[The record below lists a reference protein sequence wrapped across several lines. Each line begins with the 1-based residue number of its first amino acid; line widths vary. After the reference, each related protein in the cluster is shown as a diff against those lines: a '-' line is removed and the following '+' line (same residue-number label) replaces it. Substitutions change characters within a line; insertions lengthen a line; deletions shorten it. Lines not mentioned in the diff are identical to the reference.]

1 LTHFKS
7 YSLIFMTLILFF
19 IPLSMTTANDKQ
31 SLGKSPDYS
40 NFERYLDLDIDG
52 NGQYDALTD
61 GLLVLRYMFGLS
73 GDPLIGGVIASD
85 AIYSSAEDIEARIAE
100 LGLSVD
106 IDDNGDVDALTDG
119 LIILRYLFGLRGDA
133 LMTGVISPDSQR
145 SDVGDIESHLL
156 DLSTLYFAPVV
167 TSSSNFKIPENQT
180 SIGSVSVL
188 AMGKTSLNFSLGGLD
203 SGDISISDVGLLS
216 FKSTADYEVKALY
229 SLKLKVSD
237 GITEVEQD
245 ITVTLVDVEE
255 EDFSPDYDSIP
266 GIDPEHL
273 PGTYSVS
280 SCKYKDGE
288 SFKLLSEA
296 NITESQKLAL
306 YAQDQT
312 LTINGV
318 QYTIICKSDWEIK
331 FQIKAEAWAGQERKD
346 LGIYGLSF
354 FSRIYRD
361 MDIRRK
367 DPAGVWG
374 QWLQP
379 NSSHPFSALSSIE
392 GGISSSDAVGRSY
405 YPKYMASA
413 ATHFYNP
420 KSSINGW
427 GFYDRRVS
435 CDYYGGVQ
443 IANTLLMPPNLI
455 SFDED
460 QYPFSE
466 EGGLLFGHAWIALP
480 LVGGKERVDWSNK
493 GAVGDTSTDLGKL
506 SWTFFAEAKNFSGPV
521 YAYVPE
527 FWSRRLDRWNAL
539 EVLLDSGWDES
550 LAMTKPLKDF
560 YAGRISR
567 EELMTTIVAE
577 DWYVDGSDN
586 YVFGRED
593 GYYWSRAEDTFGYTP
608 SGGFSIGA
616 ERDAALVFKELD
628 ENGDTFIK
636 VFLPKIPSAN
646 NLEPFMLS
654 SRSYGVETYNYFLD
668 FFQDESD
675 IKSVNTNLSSLSHP
689 LIVNANSDPN
699 DVTNPSYFVYAEDE
713 KSDFW
718 SDISGTSDKL
728 AFKSSIAM
736 RAETVNRGVDV
747 YFDWRNSDD
756 RGLSKYYKVITA
768 DSPSEYQ
775 FVKTSEQSVPEKL
788 KNITYENTKAASSFM
803 PHNKT
808 NTDLV
813 RESEIKNNMREI
825 FEFEASPYD
834 FSCWSCV
841 EKDGCDPTVY
851 VARLDD
857 GSKVRYRWYRFKDQ
871 PTFKKLKVDYPE
883 VYTDEYLN
891 KLQDRVENIHEHWI
905 NKKTDFLSKPETANG
920 KKVNLIEI
928 DHGQIVSPPA
938 NKEKGWIPIVLSVES
953 PHGKWKTDMI
963 NLEGPNGRLISD
975 F

>member
-1 LTHFKS
+1 MNRFLYIKIVFVTLTLFLWPVAVS
-7 YSLIFMTLILFF
+7 TAGDNYSVSKTLE
-19 IPLSMTTANDKQ
+19 
-31 SLGKSPDYS
+31 SPDF
-40 NFERYLDLDIDG
+40 FESLDIDG
-52 NGQYDALTD
+52 NSEIDALTD
-61 GLLVLRYMFGLS
+61 GLLVLRHMFGLTGNS
-73 GDPLIGGVIASD
+73 LISGVIGAN
-85 AIYSSAEDIEARIAE
+85 AEHSSAEEIQTRISN
-100 LGLSVD
+100 LGFSVD
-106 IDDNGDVDALTDG
+106 IDNNGDVDALTDG
-119 LIILRYLFGLRGDA
+119 LIILRYLFGLRGDVLVA
-133 LMTGVISPDSQR
+133 GVVSSTGQR
-145 SDVGDIESHLL
+145 VDVVDLESHLL
-156 DLSTLYFAPVV
+156 GLATLYTAPLI
-167 TSSSNFKIPENQT
+167 TSSPNFKIPENQKP
-180 SIGSVSVL
+180 IGTIKASG
-188 AMGKTSLNFSLGGLD
+188 MRYKNLNFSLSGSD

-216 FKSTADYEVKALY
+216 FNSAADYEVKASY
-229 SLKLKVSD
+229 SLKLTVSD
-237 GITEVEQD
+237 GIAEVEQD

-255 EDFSPDYDSIP
+255 EDFSPDYYSIP
-266 GIDPEHL
+266 EIDPEHL
-273 PGTYSVS
+273 LGRYSVS
-280 SCKYKDGE
+280 SCKYEDDDG
-288 SFKLLSEA
+288 FKLLSEA
-296 NITESQKLAL
+296 NITESQKVAL
-306 YAQDQT
+306 YAQKQT

-318 QYTIICKSDWEIK
+318 RHSIICKSDWEIE

-346 LGIYGLSF
+346 LGIYGVSF

-361 MDIRRK
+361 MDIRR
-367 DPAGVWG
+367 DPQAGVWG

-392 GGISSSDAVGRSY
+392 GGVFSSDTVGRSY

-460 QYPFSE
+460 QYSFSE
-466 EGGLLFGHAWIALP
+466 EGGLFFGHAWIALP
-480 LVGGKERVDWSNK
+480 FIGGKERVDWSNK

-577 DWYVDGSDN
+577 DWYVDGADN
-586 YVFGRED
+586 YVYGRED
-593 GYYWSRAEDTFGYTP
+593 GYYWSRAEDTFAYTP
-608 SGGFSIGA
+608 SGRISIGS

-628 ENGDTFIK
+628 ENGDIFIK

-654 SRSYGVETYNYFLD
+654 SRSYGVETYNHFLD
-668 FFQDESD
+668 FFQGESD
-675 IKSVNTNLSSLSHP
+675 IKSLNTNLNSLSHP
-689 LIVNANSDPN
+689 LTVYANTDPN
-699 DVTNPSYFVYAEDE
+699 DVTTPSNFAYAEDE

-718 SDISGTSDKL
+718 SDIPGTSDKL
-728 AFKSSIAM
+728 AFKSSISTK
-736 RAETVNRGVDV
+736 AETVSRGVDV

-775 FVKTSEQSVPEKL
+775 FVKTNEQSVPEKL
-788 KNITYENTKAASSFM
+788 KNISYENTKAASSFM
-803 PHNKT
+803 PHKKT
-808 NTDLV
+808 DKNLLQ
-813 RESEIKNNMREI
+813 EEEIKDNIREV
-825 FEFEASPYD
+825 FDFEASPYD
-834 FSCWSCV
+834 FSCWNCV
-841 EKDGCDPTVY
+841 EEEGCDPKVY

-871 PTFKKLKVDYPE
+871 PTFKKLVVDYPE
-883 VYTDEYLN
+883 IYTDEYLN
-891 KLQDRVENIHEHWI
+891 KLQARVENMHDHWI
-905 NKKTDFLSKPETANG
+905 NKETDFLSKPETANG
-920 KKVNLIEI
+920 VKVNLIEI

-938 NKEKGWIPIVLSVES
+938 AKQKGWVPIVLSVES
-953 PHGKWKTDMI
+953 PYGQWKTDMQ
-963 NLEGPNGRLISD
+963 NLEGPNGRLITD

>member
-1 LTHFKS
+1 MNRFLDTKIVFVTLTLLLLPVAVSTAGDNYFASK
-7 YSLIFMTLILFF
+7 TLE
-19 IPLSMTTANDKQ
+19 
-31 SLGKSPDYS
+31 SPDV
-40 NFERYLDLDIDG
+40 FESLDIDG
-52 NGQYDALTD
+52 NREIDALTD
-61 GLLVLRYMFGLS
+61 GLLVLRHMFGLTGNS
-73 GDPLIGGVIASD
+73 LISGVIGAN
-85 AIYSSAEDIEARIAE
+85 AEHSSAEEIQTRISN
-100 LGLSVD
+100 LGFSVD
-106 IDDNGDVDALTDG
+106 IDNNGDVDALTDG
-119 LIILRYLFGLRGDA
+119 LIILRYLFGLRGDVLVA
-133 LMTGVISPDSQR
+133 GVVSSTGQR
-145 SDVGDIESHLL
+145 VDVVDLESHLL
-156 DLSTLYFAPVV
+156 GLATLYTAPLI
-167 TSSSNFKIPENQT
+167 TSSPNFKIPENQRP
-180 SIGSVSVL
+180 IGTIKASG
-188 AMGKTSLNFSLGGLD
+188 MRYKNLNFSLSGSD

-216 FKSTADYEVKALY
+216 FNSAADYEVKASY
-229 SLKLKVSD
+229 SLKLTVSD
-237 GITEVEQD
+237 GIAEGEQD

-255 EDFSPDYDSIP
+255 EDFSPDYYSIP
-266 GIDPEHL
+266 EIDPEHL
-273 PGTYSVS
+273 RGRYSVS
-280 SCKYKDGE
+280 SCKYEDDDG
-288 SFKLLSEA
+288 FKLLSEA

-306 YAQDQT
+306 YAQKQT

-318 QYTIICKSDWEIK
+318 RHSIICKSDWEIE

-346 LGIYGLSF
+346 LGIYGVSF

-361 MDIRRK
+361 MDIRR
-367 DPAGVWG
+367 DPQAGVWG

-392 GGISSSDAVGRSY
+392 GGVFSSDTVGRSY

-460 QYPFSE
+460 QYSFSE
-466 EGGLLFGHAWIALP
+466 EGGLFFGHAWIALP
-480 LVGGKERVDWSNK
+480 FIGGKERVDWSNK

-577 DWYVDGSDN
+577 DWYVDGADN
-586 YVFGRED
+586 YVYGRED
-593 GYYWSRAEDTFGYTP
+593 GYYWSRAEDTFAYTP
-608 SGGFSIGA
+608 SGRISIGS

-628 ENGDTFIK
+628 ENGDIFIK
-636 VFLPKIPSAN
+636 VFLPKIPSVN

-654 SRSYGVETYNYFLD
+654 SRSYGVETYNHFLD
-668 FFQDESD
+668 FFQGESD
-675 IKSVNTNLSSLSHP
+675 IKSLNTNLNSLSHP
-689 LIVNANSDPN
+689 LTVYANTDPN
-699 DVTNPSYFVYAEDE
+699 DVTTPSNFAYAEDE

-728 AFKSSIAM
+728 AFKSSISTK
-736 RAETVNRGVDV
+736 AETVSRGVDV

-775 FVKTSEQSVPEKL
+775 FVKTNEQSVPEKL
-788 KNITYENTKAASSFM
+788 KNISYENTKAASSFM
-803 PHNKT
+803 PHKKT
-808 NTDLV
+808 DKNLLQ
-813 RESEIKNNMREI
+813 EEEIKDNIREV
-825 FEFEASPYD
+825 FDFEASPYD
-834 FSCWSCV
+834 FSCWNCV
-841 EKDGCDPTVY
+841 EEEGCDPKVY

-871 PTFKKLKVDYPE
+871 PTFKKLVVDYPE
-883 VYTDEYLN
+883 IYTDEYLN
-891 KLQDRVENIHEHWI
+891 KLQARVENMHDHWI
-905 NKKTDFLSKPETANG
+905 NKETDFLSKPETANG
-920 KKVNLIEI
+920 VKVNLIEI

-938 NKEKGWIPIVLSVES
+938 AKQKGWVPIVLSVES
-953 PHGKWKTDMI
+953 PYGQWKTDMQ
-963 NLEGPNGRLISD
+963 NLEGPNGRLITD